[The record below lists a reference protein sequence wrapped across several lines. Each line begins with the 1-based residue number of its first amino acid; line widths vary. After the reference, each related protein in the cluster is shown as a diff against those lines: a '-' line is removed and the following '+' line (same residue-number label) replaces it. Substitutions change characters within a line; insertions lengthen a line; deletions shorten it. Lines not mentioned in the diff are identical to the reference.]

1 KIVPR
6 QAIHEAVWG
15 RDLAGSART
24 LDAHISRTRSKLQLD
39 HDKNLRIIPIYA
51 VGYRLVLFGAAMT
64 HVERHDAA
72 PLVRTAPQAAISAD
86 YL

>member
-1 KIVPR
+1 
-6 QAIHEAVWG
+6 
-15 RDLAGSART
+15 
-24 LDAHISRTRSKLQLD
+24 
-39 HDKNLRIIPIYA
+39 
-51 VGYRLVLFGAAMT
+51 AMT